1 MKVTNKIRQ
10 VLDNINVT
18 NKKYTMKNIKKINS
32 TTIMLD
38 NKKYKGYT
46 VGDLPKRF
54 AFIYNEDND
63 QEGITEFF
71 NYQGLTYVEHNPS
84 IWSYV

>member
-1 MKVTNKIRQ
+1 MQKI
-10 VLDNINVT
+10 
-18 NKKYTMKNIKKINS
+18 KFINS
-32 TTIMLD
+32 STIKLS
-38 NKKYKGYT
+38 NKTYKGYPI
-46 VGDLPKRF
+46 GELPKRF